1 MPNLAAVLKAEIS
14 RLSRRAL
21 RPLYVPIKKDV
32 AALKRA
38 LAEQKRLVARLAK
51 DNARLVADLNTRLAA
66 PPSIS
71 EKDLQGARIS
81 PRLIKS
87 QRARLGLSR
96 VAFGKL
102 LGVSGPAV
110 LAWEGGRSKP
120 RAAAKAALVA
130 IRKLGKREARQRL
143 AALAGSNGNGKA
155 PARGP
160 RKGRKATGRTP
171 AKR

>member
-1 MPNLAAVLKAEIS
+1 M
-14 RLSRRAL
+14 
-21 RPLYVPIKKDV
+21 
-32 AALKRA
+32 
-38 LAEQKRLVARLAK
+38 
-51 DNARLVADLNTRLAA
+51 
-66 PPSIS
+66 
-71 EKDLQGARIS
+71 IS

-87 QRARLGLSR
+87 QRARLDLSR

-120 RAAAKAALVA
+120 RAAAKAALGA

-160 RKGRKATGRTP
+160 RKGRKVAGRTP

>member
-1 MPNLAAVLKAEIS
+1 MPNLAAILKVEIS
-14 RLSRRAL
+14 RLSRRSL
-21 RPLYVPIKKDV
+21 RPLYIPVKKDV

-38 LAEQKRLVARLAK
+38 LAEQKHLVARLAK
-51 DNARLVADLNTRLAA
+51 DNMRLMADLNTRLAA

-71 EKDLQGARIS
+71 EKDLRGARIS
-81 PRLIKS
+81 PKLIKS

-96 VAFGKL
+96 MAFGKL
-102 LGVSGPAV
+102 LGVSGAAV

-143 AALAGSNGNGKA
+143 AALAGSSGNGKA